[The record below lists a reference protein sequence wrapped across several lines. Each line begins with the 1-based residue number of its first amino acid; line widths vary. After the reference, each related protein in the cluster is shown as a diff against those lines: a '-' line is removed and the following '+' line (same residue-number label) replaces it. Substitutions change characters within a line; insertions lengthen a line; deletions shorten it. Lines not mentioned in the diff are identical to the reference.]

1 MKYLFVLL
9 LLALFAA
16 TSIFAASA
24 TTNAYNASA
33 VTFTIS
39 NQTAAAVYSWKTPIA
54 ATNVYI
60 ECSSGEVWVETN
72 PLGWGFDLAGTAS
85 VFTEWTRLAVSN
97 SVVFPKAQD
106 YIRLKTTNAANNTVS
121 IHLR

>member
-1 MKYLFVLL
+1 MKHLFLFMLVFG
-9 LLALFAA
+9 LAGMLV
-16 TSIFAASA
+16 AASA
-24 TTNAYNASA
+24 VTNSYNASA
-33 VTFTIS
+33 VTFSVS
-39 NQTAAAVYSWKTPIA
+39 NQTAGAVYSWKTPIPV
-54 ATNVYI
+54 TNIYV
-60 ECSSGEVWVETN
+60 ECSAGEVWVETN
-72 PLGWGFDLAGTAS
+72 PLGWNFDLAGTAS